1 MILEWGAGLG
11 PPRVLGSPGCPTA
24 ARAGGVAWQ
33 GPGHKWLGLE
43 ASLSLQATREEGL
56 SPLLRAP
63 VPAGEG
69 AGGARCVWG
78 S

>member
-1 MILEWGAGLG
+1 MPHSSKGWGCCLAGTG
-11 PPRVLGSPGCPTA
+11 Y
-24 ARAGGVAWQ
+24 
-33 GPGHKWLGLE
+33 KWLGLE